1 MSAFAISYNYH
12 IPLILSPADIWL
24 VVLQGFRTHMSL
36 NKDKEFITYSFADL
50 DNLSKTVKSNLKMTD
65 ETIGLGKTSDKYTF
79 DAYLSDKILSSRD
92 KVWNKKHMH
101 KAFEPLE
108 AGPKLPNI

>member
-1 MSAFAISYNYH
+1 
-12 IPLILSPADIWL
+12 
-24 VVLQGFRTHMSL
+24 
-36 NKDKEFITYSFADL
+36 
-50 DNLSKTVKSNLKMTD
+50 MTD

-108 AGPKLPNI
+108 AGAKLPNIQKISDVFDYNYTTEFDMKM